1 MEDYFISRLFG
12 KNVARLPIEW
22 IADDTL
28 PESVRKRMLYNHIF
42 FRPKELLAY
51 IRQSVVR
58 NTLHTDKWLE
68 WMSTGEAAAGCK
80 SVSFASRTVAAS
92 YGLHIDKLSGSKGTF
107 RDCSGN
113 LYH

>member
-1 MEDYFISRLFG
+1 MIGL
-12 KNVARLPIEW
+12 
-22 IADDTL
+22 L

-68 WMSTGEAAAGCK
+68 WMSTGEWLRLVASLSLSQAELLQQVMDYILISYPVQKEHLA
-80 SVSFASRTVAAS
+80 VSYTH
-92 YGLHIDKLSGSKGTF
+92 LTLPTT
-107 RDCSGN
+107 
-113 LYH
+113 